1 MPLDLGN
8 EEWIAISH
16 RLLKELHQNY
26 ETALQRDCG
35 RLTRYTNHLIKDI
48 DNRCNNLI
56 REQNILM
63 ERRQILLD
71 MSNRFTLSSEQR
83 SAPDHDVQLA
93 RVLELHFQ
101 AKESAANQLST

>member
-56 REQNILM
+56 REQGVLM
-63 ERRQILLD
+63 ERRQILID
-71 MSNRFTLSSEQR
+71 MASRFTLSSEQ
-83 SAPDHDVQLA
+83 SAVPDHDAQLA
-93 RVLELHFQ
+93 RVLELHFE
-101 AKESAANQLST
+101 AKELGANRLNS